1 MTWTN
6 RLRLVGGLLGVVLLC
21 AVLTL
26 VMNRREA
33 QATSS
38 AATIAAETLD
48 VGTDYAGTVAE
59 ALVEEGDEVRA
70 GDPLL
75 VLRSLTL
82 QHDLAVGLVSEDASA
97 YEVTK
102 DGTMTVVAPADG
114 VVTDVAVGAGGF
126 AQAGEVLASVERHGS
141 MFVDA
146 RLVLDPADFARVR
159 DGAPVTVVLPNQA
172 EMDGTV
178 ETVAVQNTRNAA
190 EATVQVRSTGLVR
203 GAENGLVLPG
213 TPVTAVIELHDDGP
227 LAGVDES
234 FGEFLRKV
242 GL

>member
-21 AVLTL
+21 VALTL
-26 VMNRREA
+26 VMNRRES

-38 AATIAAETLD
+38 AATISAETLD

-82 QHDLAVGLVSEDASA
+82 QHDLAVGLVSREGGA
-97 YEVTK
+97 YEVAE

-114 VVTDVAVGAGGF
+114 VVTDVAVDQGAF
-126 AQAGEVLASVERHGS
+126 ARSGEVLATVERQGS
-141 MFVDA
+141 LFVDA
-146 RLVLDPADFARVR
+146 RLVLDPADFARIR
-159 DGAPVTVVLPNQA
+159 DGATVTVVLPNQA
-172 EMDGTV
+172 EVDGV
-178 ETVAVQNTRNAA
+178 VDAVAVQNTKNQA
-190 EATVQVRSTGLVR
+190 EATVRVSSAGLVR
-203 GAENGLVLPG
+203 GAEHGLVMAG
-213 TPVTAVIELHDDGP
+213 TPVTAVIDLHDDGP
-227 LAGVDES
+227 LAGVDAAFS
-234 FGEFLRKV
+234 QFLRRV